1 MELMAQRALSRKTF
15 GKFIAQHGS
24 FVSDLAKVNDTCVL
38 ESSKCFFVSFTYI
51 GGCMIQLRVELEGT
65 RLLVL
70 EAADHL
76 DKFGNKKARG
86 ILAMAKV
93 KSALYM

>member
-1 MELMAQRALSRKTF
+1 M
-15 GKFIAQHGS
+15 
-24 FVSDLAKVNDTCVL
+24 
-38 ESSKCFFVSFTYI
+38 SSTYI
-51 GGCMIQLRVELEGT
+51 NGCMIQLRVELEGT

-93 KSALYM
+93 KSALYL

>member
-1 MELMAQRALSRKTF
+1 MV
-15 GKFIAQHGS
+15 I
-24 FVSDLAKVNDTCVL
+24 
-38 ESSKCFFVSFTYI
+38 Y
-51 GGCMIQLRVELEGT
+51 IQLRVELEGT

-93 KSALYM
+93 KKCYIFVNFLFLSKTDQSKS

>member
-1 MELMAQRALSRKTF
+1 M
-15 GKFIAQHGS
+15 IA
-24 FVSDLAKVNDTCVL
+24 C
-38 ESSKCFFVSFTYI
+38 I
-51 GGCMIQLRVELEGT
+51 MIQLRVELEGT

-93 KSALYM
+93 KDVMYICDSVRNGPK

>member
-1 MELMAQRALSRKTF
+1 MCTKST
-15 GKFIAQHGS
+15 
-24 FVSDLAKVNDTCVL
+24 
-38 ESSKCFFVSFTYI
+38 KCFFMSFAHI
-51 GGCMIQLRVELEGT
+51 SGCMIQLRVELEGT

-93 KSALYM
+93 KSALYL

>member
-1 MELMAQRALSRKTF
+1 
-15 GKFIAQHGS
+15 
-24 FVSDLAKVNDTCVL
+24 
-38 ESSKCFFVSFTYI
+38 
-51 GGCMIQLRVELEGT
+51 MIQLRVELEGT

-93 KSALYM
+93 KDVMYICDSVRNGPK